1 MPRLEVRDVLCFDE
15 GQPTDED
22 KEFLL
27 PEGQEAL
34 TLKKKKKDEYIKH

>member
-1 MPRLEVRDVLCFDE
+1 MPRLEVRDALCFDE

-22 KEFLL
+22 KESLL

-34 TLKKKKKDEYIKH
+34 SLKKTQKTRIY